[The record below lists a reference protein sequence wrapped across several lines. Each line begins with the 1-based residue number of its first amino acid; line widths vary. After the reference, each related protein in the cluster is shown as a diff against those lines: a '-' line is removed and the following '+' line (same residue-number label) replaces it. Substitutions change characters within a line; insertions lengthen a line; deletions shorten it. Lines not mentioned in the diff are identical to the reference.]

1 MEKLSKKV
9 FVSAGEYSGSVYVAA
24 VIRELRGRY
33 QGLEFEGVGGCEL
46 ENAGVRILHNS
57 DRWGSIG
64 IVEALKRWKLI
75 LVHFQVCA
83 HLEKSK
89 PDLLIL
95 ADYPG
100 FNMALCRKAREMG
113 IPTVYLFPPRKFAR
127 SAKSVRDAAAQISRV
142 AAEFRTTFDTYQEAG
157 ANVDFVG
164 HPMIDM
170 LPRPDRSKL
179 RSKLELE
186 ANEKVVLLMPGS
198 RHQELA
204 LLLPL
209 FKELV
214 VDLASQEKGLRFH
227 LLGAGNLKDEERIR
241 SRFETFV
248 REMKQ
253 RGIPIELFWK
263 NRFEQMCV
271 SDFAIVTSGTATL
284 ELAYYR
290 VPMVICYKVTRMT
303 AFLARFFSRIPPYIG
318 LPNLLANNLIVPEFV
333 QEKAL
338 APEIVKDVLQRLHSP
353 ETLEKMRTQLGLA
366 VEELGEPGSISR
378 IIQVILD
385 ELGVEPTQL
394 SDSEDDLEKAPQE
407 DSVFG

>member
-1 MEKLSKKV
+1 MIRLHKKV

-24 VIRELRGRY
+24 VIRELKERY
-33 QGLEFEGVGGCEL
+33 PGLEFEGVGGCEL

-75 LVHFQVCA
+75 LIHFQICA

-127 SAKSVRDAAAQISRV
+127 SANSVRDAASQISRV
-142 AAEFRTTFDTYQEAG
+142 AAEFKTTFDTYEEAG
-157 ANVDFVG
+157 ARVDFVG

-170 LPRPDRSKL
+170 LPRPDRTQL
-179 RSKLELE
+179 RSKLNLKSD
-186 ANEKVVLLMPGS
+186 EKVVLLMPGS

-209 FKELV
+209 YKDLV
-214 VDLASQEKGLRFH
+214 VDLASQKKGLRFH
-227 LLGAGNLKDEERIR
+227 LLGAGNLKDEENIK
-241 SRFETFV
+241 SKFESFV
-248 REMKQ
+248 SDLKQ
-253 RGIPIELFWK
+253 REIPIELFWK
-263 NRFEQMCV
+263 NRFEQMSI

-284 ELAYYR
+284 ELAYYN

-333 QEKAL
+333 QEKAR
-338 APEIVKDVLQRLHSP
+338 APEIARDVLSRLQSP
-353 ETLEKMRTQLGLA
+353 ETLEKMRTRLGLA

-385 ELGVEPTQL
+385 ELGVEPTEL
-394 SDSEDDLEKAPQE
+394 MDSEVALEKSPQE
-407 DSVFG
+407 DSAFG